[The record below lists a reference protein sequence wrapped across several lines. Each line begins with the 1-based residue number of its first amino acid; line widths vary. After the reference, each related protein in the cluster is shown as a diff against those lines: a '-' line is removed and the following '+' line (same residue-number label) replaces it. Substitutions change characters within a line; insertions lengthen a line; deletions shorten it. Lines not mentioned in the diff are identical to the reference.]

1 MLSGI
6 ENDILNLSKMDLF
19 RQEQEDRPY
28 SSKMAASF
36 LENVV
41 SLCDNTY
48 CELTWKENDT
58 LLYVLSKIDNSKLI
72 ERVWCA
78 MNNPDKEV
86 KVVLMEYNYTRKQ
99 DVPAIP
105 NVCDRLPSSGVLV
118 HDAMYRPEFVELMNK
133 HFRLNDKIKWYR
145 RRRVNKNGTLD
156 NHRWQVVLK
165 FEKGALEYYED
176 YESTS
181 ISSVEGTLRVI
192 LSGRGQQ
199 GATRSIHQNIEEAL
213 G

>member
-1 MLSGI
+1 
-6 ENDILNLSKMDLF
+6 MDLF
-19 RQEQEDRPY
+19 RQRIQLKSY

-36 LENVV
+36 LQNVV
-41 SLCDNTY
+41 SICDDTY
-48 CELTWKENDT
+48 CEVTWKENDT

-72 ERVWCA
+72 ERVWYA

-99 DVPAIP
+99 DLPAIP
-105 NVCDRLPSSGVLV
+105 NVCDRLPASGVLV
-118 HDAMYRPEFVELMNK
+118 HDAMYRPEFVALMNK
-133 HFRLNDKIKWYR
+133 HFCLNDKIKWYR

-165 FEKGALEYYED
+165 FEKGALEDYED

-181 ISSVEGTLRVI
+181 ISSAEGTLRVI
-192 LSGRGQQ
+192 LSGRPQQ
-199 GATRSIHQNIEEAL
+199 GATRSVHQIINEV
-213 G
+213 